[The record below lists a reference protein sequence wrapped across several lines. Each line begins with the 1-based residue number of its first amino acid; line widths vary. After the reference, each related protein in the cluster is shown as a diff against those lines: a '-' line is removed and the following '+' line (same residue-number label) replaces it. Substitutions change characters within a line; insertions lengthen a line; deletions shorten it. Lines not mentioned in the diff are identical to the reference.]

1 MTRIEFEE
9 KLAKIQDVDGLVAA
23 VRGETDEEKIL
34 AAFRSYGLELT
45 EEDLKDISFDGEEL
59 DLDQLDAVAGGC
71 SCGGWLQHAVWTVLN
86 WATGRRLSKHVGGDT

>member
-9 KLAKIQDVDGLVAA
+9 KLAKIQNVDGLVAA

-59 DLDQLDAVAGGC
+59 DFTDILFNKL
-71 SCGGWLQHAVWTVLN
+71 
-86 WATGRRLSKHVGGDT
+86 